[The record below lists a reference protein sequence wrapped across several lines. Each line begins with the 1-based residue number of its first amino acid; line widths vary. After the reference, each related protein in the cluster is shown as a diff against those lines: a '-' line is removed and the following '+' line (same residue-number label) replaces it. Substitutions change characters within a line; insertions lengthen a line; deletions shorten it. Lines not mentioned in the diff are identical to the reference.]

1 MTIYQHRTAL
11 ESTILPS
18 FENWKACLEGSVSG
32 YTYEIPLYTD
42 ASIRFHGGTQTGP
55 YQFIQV
61 VPVNACEEPFR
72 TIVILRVDV
81 HIKLEGHEWIADL
94 EKTDDT
100 AYHGGDLNDE
110 IAALLSL
117 VHGIRLMPGSITR
130 EFSSGADPRGI
141 PSISSSIPFLG
152 VRHYDSVIPRLQRT
166 LEARGL
172 PEPFQTFPTLN
183 KKDAVALVKA
193 ARLYQQAVWHADA
206 DPNQAWLM
214 LVSALETAADH
225 WWQKDA
231 TPPEILEDGNR
242 ELYELLV
249 KEGGLE
255 LATKVAP
262 LLKQLLGA
270 SKKFREFV
278 LRFLPGP
285 PERRPGAMGRFA
297 FEEPAKLK
305 EALQKIYTYRSQAL
319 HGGKPFPLPMCHSA
333 SRYGGDEELSET
345 PTGLATGT
353 LGSSWKHEDTPM
365 VLHTFEHIVRTS
377 LIAWWQSMVK

>member
-11 ESTILPS
+11 DSTILPS
-18 FENWKACLEGSVSG
+18 FENWQAHLGSTESK
-32 YTYEIPLYTD
+32 YAYEIPLYTD
-42 ASIRFHGGTQTGP
+42 APVMFRGEVRTGP
-55 YQFIQV
+55 YQFTRV
-61 VPVNACEEPFR
+61 APVNTCEEPFR
-72 TIVILRVDV
+72 TIIILRVDV
-81 HIKLEGHEWIADL
+81 HITRDDHLWLADL

-117 VHGIRLMPGSITR
+117 VLGIRLAPGSMTR
-130 EFSSGADPRGI
+130 EFSHGSDPRGI
-141 PSISSSIPFLG
+141 PSFSSTVPLLGMRYEHSI
-152 VRHYDSVIPRLQRT
+152 IPRLQHTQDVRS
-166 LEARGL
+166 L
-172 PEPFQTFPTLN
+172 PELLQTFPVLD
-183 KKDAVALVKA
+183 KEDAVALVKA
-193 ARLYQQAVWHADA
+193 ARQYQQAIWHADA

-214 LVSALETAADH
+214 LVSALETAANH
-225 WWQKDA
+225 WWRKDSI
-231 TPPEILEDGNR
+231 PVEVLEDGNK

-249 KEGGLE
+249 AEGGLE

-262 LLKQLLGA
+262 LLGHLLGA
-270 SKKFREFV
+270 SKKFRKFV

-297 FEEPAKLK
+297 FEDPAKLK

-319 HGGKPFPLPMCHSA
+319 HGGKPFPLPMCHSTG
-333 SRYGGDEELSET
+333 RYGGDEEASEI

-377 LIAWWQSMVK
+377 LIAWWQSMAK